1 MVMTGDEIRKAYLDF
16 FAEKGHLVLPSA
28 PLIPQN
34 DPSILWINAGMAP
47 FKAYFN
53 GVEEPPR
60 RRIATSQ
67 KCIRTNDI
75 ENVGRTDRHHT
86 FFEMLGNF
94 SFGDY
99 FKKEAICWSWE
110 FVTEVLKLDKS
121 RLWVTVYKD
130 DDEAFNIWRDEI
142 GLPEERILRMDKE
155 HNFWEIGTG
164 PCGPCSEIHYDRG
177 EEYGTGPE
185 DVIGGEGDRFLEIW
199 NLVFTQFNKTEEGEY
214 LPLPQKN
221 IDTGMGLERVASI
234 LQGVD
239 SNFET
244 DLLKPMIDFLVE
256 DSGIEYLQDE
266 DTKVAYRVIA
276 DHSRGITMAIYDG
289 ALPSNEGRGY
299 VIRRILRRALRY
311 GRKLG
316 YNEPFLY
323 RMVPVV
329 IKAMQGGYPE
339 LQEKEEYIQRVI
351 RAEEERFLQTLDQG
365 LHLIDEMISE
375 LKRNGKKLLSGID
388 AFKLYDTYGF
398 PLDLTRDVLAEEGL
412 SVDEEEFELEMEKQ
426 RERARQAREET
437 GFSASEEE
445 IFYRSLL
452 EKYQLEFTGY
462 EHLNESTEIIAIV
475 KDGQEVHRV
484 EAGEKA
490 KLVLAKT
497 PFYGE
502 SGGQVGDKGLIRF
515 ADNLATVYDT
525 RKEAGI
531 TVHYIEVEKGS
542 FSKGDAVEAK
552 VYDDLRQA
560 TARNHSATHLLHK
573 ALKEV
578 LGEHVNQAGS
588 LVEPDRLR
596 FDFNHFNALSKAE
609 LKEIEKKV
617 NAAILANLDVDII
630 LTDMEQAK
638 KLGAVALFGE
648 KYGDVVRVVSMGD
661 YSTELCGGTHVKATG
676 AIGSFKILSESSIA
690 AGVRRIEAITGE
702 EVLRYIAGQEEKVE
716 KAATL
721 LKTTPDNLLER
732 IEALQAR
739 EKELEKELKEL
750 KGRLARTVLDE
761 LLEKVE
767 EVDGIKLLRT
777 VVDGLDNEGLL
788 NLMDQLKEKIDSGI
802 IVLASKSD
810 DKAVFVAR
818 VSKDLVDKGYHAGK
832 IIGQVAKIAGGG
844 GGGRPD
850 LAQAGGRDV
859 TKIQEALDQV
869 TEIIK

>member
-1 MVMTGDEIRKAYLDF
+1 MTGDELRKAYLDF
-16 FAEKGHLVLPSA
+16 FAEKGHLILLSA
-28 PLIPQN
+28 SLIPQN

-110 FVTEVLKLDKS
+110 FVTEVLKLDKD
-121 RLWVTVYKD
+121 RLWITVYQD
-130 DDEAFNIWRDEI
+130 DDEAFNIWRDEV
-142 GLPEERILRMDKE
+142 GLPEERIIRMGKKD
-155 HNFWEIGTG
+155 NFWEIGTG

-199 NLVFTQFNKTEEGEY
+199 NLVFTQFNKTEEGDY
-214 LPLPQKN
+214 IPLPQKN

-244 DLLKPMIDFLVE
+244 DLLKPMIDYLVE
-256 DSGIEYLQDE
+256 DSGIKYLQDE

-276 DHSRGITMAIYDG
+276 DHVRGITMAIFDG

-316 YNEPFLY
+316 YEEPFLY
-323 RMVPVV
+323 QMVPVV
-329 IKAMQGGYPE
+329 IKTMQGGYPE
-339 LQEKEEYIQRVI
+339 LKEKEEYIQRVI
-351 RAEEERFLQTLDQG
+351 KAEEERFLLTLDQG
-365 LHLIDEMISE
+365 LHILDGMIAG
-375 LKRNGKKLLSGID
+375 LKNSGEKLLSGID

-412 SVDEEEFELEMEKQ
+412 AVDEDGFNQEMEKQ

-437 GFSASEEE
+437 GFSATEEE
-445 IFYRSLL
+445 RLYRSLL
-452 EKYQLEFTGY
+452 EKFELEFTGY
-462 EHLNESTEIIAIV
+462 EHIDEKSNIIAIV
-475 KDGQEVHRV
+475 KDGEEV
-484 EAGEKA
+484 ELAGAGDKV
-490 KLVLAKT
+490 KVVLEKT

-502 SGGQVGDKGLIRF
+502 SGGQVGDKGILRF
-515 ADNLATVYDT
+515 ADNLATVYDS
-525 RKEAGI
+525 RNEAGLI
-531 TVHYIEVEKGS
+531 VHYVEIERGS
-542 FSKGDAVEAK
+542 FKKGDAVEAK
-552 VYDDLRQA
+552 VYADLRQA

-578 LGEHVNQAGS
+578 LGDHVSQAGS

-609 LKEIEKKV
+609 LMEIEKKV
-617 NAAILANLDVDII
+617 NKAILANLEVDVT
-630 LTDMEQAK
+630 LTDIEQAK
-638 KLGAVALFGE
+638 AMGAVALFGE
-648 KYGDVVRVVSMGD
+648 KYDDVVRVVSMGD
-661 YSTELCGGTHVKATG
+661 YSRELCGGTHVEATG

-702 EVLRYIAGQEEKVE
+702 EVLRYLAGQEDKIE
-716 KAATL
+716 KAASL
-721 LKTTPDNLLER
+721 LKTTADNLLDR
-732 IEALQAR
+732 IEALHAR
-739 EKELEKELKEL
+739 EKELEKEIRLLKE
-750 KGRLARTVLDE
+750 RLAGSAIDE

-767 EVDGIKLLRT
+767 EVNGIKLLRT
-777 VVDGLDNEGLL
+777 EVAGLDNEALL
-788 NLMDQLKEKIDSGI
+788 NMTDQLKEKMKSGI
-802 IVLASKSD
+802 IVLASSNN
-810 DKAVFVAR
+810 DKAIFVAA
-818 VSKDLVDKGYHAGK
+818 VSKDLVAEGYHAGK
-832 IIGQVAKIAGGG
+832 IIGQVARIAGGG

-850 LAQAGGRDV
+850 MAQAGARDL

-869 TEIIK
+869 VEIIK

>member
-1 MVMTGDEIRKAYLDF
+1 MVMTGDELRKAYLDF
-16 FAEKGHLVLPSA
+16 FAEKGHLILLSA
-28 PLIPQN
+28 SLIPQN

-110 FVTEVLKLDKS
+110 FVTEVLKLDKD
-121 RLWVTVYKD
+121 RLWITVYQD
-130 DDEAFNIWRDEI
+130 DDEAFNIWRDEV
-142 GLPEERILRMDKE
+142 GLPEERIIRMGKKD
-155 HNFWEIGTG
+155 NFWEIGTG

-199 NLVFTQFNKTEEGEY
+199 NLVFTQFNKTEEGDY
-214 LPLPQKN
+214 IPLPQKN

-244 DLLKPMIDFLVE
+244 DLLKPMIDYLVE
-256 DSGIEYLQDE
+256 DSGIKYLQDE

-276 DHSRGITMAIYDG
+276 DHVRGITMAIFDG

-316 YNEPFLY
+316 YEEPFLY
-323 RMVPVV
+323 QMVPVV
-329 IKAMQGGYPE
+329 IKTMQGGYPE
-339 LQEKEEYIQRVI
+339 LKEKEEYIQRVI
-351 RAEEERFLQTLDQG
+351 KAEEERFLLTLDQG
-365 LHLIDEMISE
+365 LHILDGMIAG
-375 LKRNGKKLLSGID
+375 LKNSGEKLLSGID

-412 SVDEEEFELEMEKQ
+412 AVDEDGFNQEMEKQ

-437 GFSASEEE
+437 GFSATEEE
-445 IFYRSLL
+445 RLYRSLL
-452 EKYQLEFTGY
+452 EKFELEFTGY
-462 EHLNESTEIIAIV
+462 EHIDEKSNIIAIV
-475 KDGQEVHRV
+475 KDGEEV
-484 EAGEKA
+484 ELAGAGDKV
-490 KLVLAKT
+490 KVVLEKT

-502 SGGQVGDKGLIRF
+502 SGGQVGDKGILRF
-515 ADNLATVYDT
+515 ADNLATVYDS
-525 RKEAGI
+525 RNEAGLI
-531 TVHYIEVEKGS
+531 VHYVEIERGS
-542 FSKGDAVEAK
+542 FKKGDAVEAK
-552 VYDDLRQA
+552 VYADLRQA

-578 LGEHVNQAGS
+578 LGDHVSQAGS

-609 LKEIEKKV
+609 LMEIEKKV
-617 NAAILANLDVDII
+617 NKAILANLEVDVT
-630 LTDMEQAK
+630 LTDIEQAK
-638 KLGAVALFGE
+638 AMGAVALFGE
-648 KYGDVVRVVSMGD
+648 KYDDVVRVVSMGD
-661 YSTELCGGTHVKATG
+661 YSRELCGGTHVEATG

-702 EVLRYIAGQEEKVE
+702 EVLRYLAGQEDKIE
-716 KAATL
+716 KAASL
-721 LKTTPDNLLER
+721 LKTTADNLLDR
-732 IEALQAR
+732 IEALHAR
-739 EKELEKELKEL
+739 EKELEKEIRLLKE
-750 KGRLARTVLDE
+750 RLAGSAIDE

-767 EVDGIKLLRT
+767 EVNGIKLLRT
-777 VVDGLDNEGLL
+777 EVAGLDNEALL
-788 NLMDQLKEKIDSGI
+788 NMTDQLKEKMKSGI
-802 IVLASKSD
+802 IVLASSNN
-810 DKAVFVAR
+810 DKAIFVAA
-818 VSKDLVDKGYHAGK
+818 VSKDLVAEGYHAGK
-832 IIGQVAKIAGGG
+832 IIGQVARIAGGG

-850 LAQAGGRDV
+850 MAQAGARDL

-869 TEIIK
+869 VEIIK

>member
-1 MVMTGDEIRKAYLDF
+1 MVMTGDELRKAYLDF
-16 FAEKGHLVLPSA
+16 FAEKGHLILLSA
-28 PLIPQN
+28 SLIPQN

-110 FVTEVLKLDKS
+110 FVTEVLKLDKD
-121 RLWVTVYKD
+121 RLWITVYQD
-130 DDEAFNIWRDEI
+130 DDEAFNIWRDEV
-142 GLPEERILRMDKE
+142 GLPEERIIRMGKKD
-155 HNFWEIGTG
+155 NFWEIGTG

-199 NLVFTQFNKTEEGEY
+199 NLVFTQFNKTEEGDY
-214 LPLPQKN
+214 IPLPQKN

-244 DLLKPMIDFLVE
+244 DLLKPMIDYLVE
-256 DSGIEYLQDE
+256 DSGIKYLQDE

-276 DHSRGITMAIYDG
+276 DHVRGITMAIFDG

-316 YNEPFLY
+316 YEEPFLY
-323 RMVPVV
+323 QMVPVV
-329 IKAMQGGYPE
+329 IKTMQGGYPE
-339 LQEKEEYIQRVI
+339 LKEKEEYIQRVI
-351 RAEEERFLQTLDQG
+351 KAEEERFLLTLDQG
-365 LHLIDEMISE
+365 LHILDGMIAG
-375 LKRNGKKLLSGID
+375 LKNSGEKLLSGID

-412 SVDEEEFELEMEKQ
+412 AVDEDGFNQEMEKQ

-437 GFSASEEE
+437 GFSATEEE
-445 IFYRSLL
+445 RLYRSLL
-452 EKYQLEFTGY
+452 EKFELEFTGY
-462 EHLNESTEIIAIV
+462 EHIDEKSNIIAIV
-475 KDGQEVHRV
+475 KDGEEV
-484 EAGEKA
+484 ELAGAGDKV
-490 KLVLAKT
+490 KVVLEKT

-502 SGGQVGDKGLIRF
+502 SGGQVGDKGILRF
-515 ADNLATVYDT
+515 ADNLATVYDS
-525 RKEAGI
+525 RNEAGLI
-531 TVHYIEVEKGS
+531 VHYVEIERGS
-542 FSKGDAVEAK
+542 FKKGDAVEAK
-552 VYDDLRQA
+552 VYADLRQA

-578 LGEHVNQAGS
+578 LGDHVSQAGS

-609 LKEIEKKV
+609 LMEIEKKV
-617 NAAILANLDVDII
+617 NKAILANLEVDVT
-630 LTDMEQAK
+630 LTDIEQAK
-638 KLGAVALFGE
+638 AMGAVALFGE
-648 KYGDVVRVVSMGD
+648 KYDDVVRVVSMGD
-661 YSTELCGGTHVKATG
+661 YSRELCGGTHVEATG

-702 EVLRYIAGQEEKVE
+702 EVLRYLAGQEDKIE
-716 KAATL
+716 KAASL
-721 LKTTPDNLLER
+721 LKTTADNLLDR
-732 IEALQAR
+732 IEALHAR
-739 EKELEKELKEL
+739 EKELEKEIRLLKE
-750 KGRLARTVLDE
+750 RLAGSAIDE

-767 EVDGIKLLRT
+767 EVNGIKLLRT
-777 VVDGLDNEGLL
+777 EVAGLDNEALL
-788 NLMDQLKEKIDSGI
+788 NMTDQLKEKMKSGI
-802 IVLASKSD
+802 IVLASSNN
-810 DKAVFVAR
+810 DKAIFVAA
-818 VSKDLVDKGYHAGK
+818 VSKDLVAEGYHAGK
-832 IIGQVAKIAGGG
+832 IIGQVARIAGGG

-850 LAQAGGRDV
+850 MAQAGARD
-859 TKIQEALDQV
+859 
-869 TEIIK
+869 

>member
-1 MVMTGDEIRKAYLDF
+1 MVMTGDELRKAYLDF
-16 FAEKGHLVLPSA
+16 FAEKGHLILLSA
-28 PLIPQN
+28 SLIPQN

-110 FVTEVLKLDKS
+110 FVTEVLKLDKD
-121 RLWVTVYKD
+121 RLWITVYQD
-130 DDEAFNIWRDEI
+130 DDEAFNIWRDEV
-142 GLPEERILRMDKE
+142 GLPEERIIRKGKKD
-155 HNFWEIGTG
+155 NFWEIGTG

-199 NLVFTQFNKTEEGEY
+199 NLVFTQFNKTEEGDY
-214 LPLPQKN
+214 IPLPQKN

-244 DLLKPMIDFLVE
+244 DLLKPMIDYLVE
-256 DSGIEYLQDE
+256 DSGIKYLQDE

-276 DHSRGITMAIYDG
+276 DHVRGITMAIFDG

-316 YNEPFLY
+316 YEEPFLY
-323 RMVPVV
+323 QMVPVV
-329 IKAMQGGYPE
+329 IKTMQGGYPE
-339 LQEKEEYIQRVI
+339 LKEKEEYIQRVI
-351 RAEEERFLQTLDQG
+351 KAEEERFLLTLDQG
-365 LHLIDEMISE
+365 LHILDGMIAG
-375 LKRNGKKLLSGID
+375 LKNSGEKLLSGID

-412 SVDEEEFELEMEKQ
+412 AVDEDGFNQEMEKQ

-437 GFSASEEE
+437 GFSATEEE
-445 IFYRSLL
+445 RLYRSLL
-452 EKYQLEFTGY
+452 EKFELEFTGY
-462 EHLNESTEIIAIV
+462 EHIDEKSNIIAIV
-475 KDGQEVHRV
+475 KDGEEV
-484 EAGEKA
+484 ELAGAGDKV
-490 KLVLAKT
+490 KVVLEKT

-502 SGGQVGDKGLIRF
+502 SGGQVGDKGILRF
-515 ADNLATVYDT
+515 ADNLATVYDS
-525 RKEAGI
+525 RNEAGLI
-531 TVHYIEVEKGS
+531 VHYVEIERGS
-542 FSKGDAVEAK
+542 FKKGDAVEAK
-552 VYDDLRQA
+552 VYADLRQA

-578 LGEHVNQAGS
+578 LGDHVSQAGS

-609 LKEIEKKV
+609 LMEIEKKV
-617 NAAILANLDVDII
+617 NKAILANLEVDVT
-630 LTDMEQAK
+630 LTDIEQAK
-638 KLGAVALFGE
+638 AMGAVALFGE
-648 KYGDVVRVVSMGD
+648 KYDDVVRVVSMGD
-661 YSTELCGGTHVKATG
+661 YSRELCGGTHVEATG

-702 EVLRYIAGQEEKVE
+702 EVLRYLAGQEDKIE
-716 KAATL
+716 KAASL
-721 LKTTPDNLLER
+721 LKTTADNLLDR
-732 IEALQAR
+732 IEALHAR
-739 EKELEKELKEL
+739 EKELEKEIRLLKE
-750 KGRLARTVLDE
+750 RLAGSAIDE

-767 EVDGIKLLRT
+767 EVNGIKLLRT
-777 VVDGLDNEGLL
+777 EVAGLDNEALL
-788 NLMDQLKEKIDSGI
+788 NMTDQLKEKMKSGI
-802 IVLASKSD
+802 IVLASSNN
-810 DKAVFVAR
+810 DKAIFVAA
-818 VSKDLVDKGYHAGK
+818 VSKDLVAEGYHAGK
-832 IIGQVAKIAGGG
+832 IIGQVARIAGGG

-850 LAQAGGRDV
+850 MAQAGARDL

-869 TEIIK
+869 VEIIK

>member
-475 KDGQEVHRV
+475 KDGQEVDRV

>member
-1 MVMTGDEIRKAYLDF
+1 MVMTGDELRKAYLDF
-16 FAEKGHLVLPSA
+16 FAEKGHLILLSA
-28 PLIPQN
+28 SLIPQN

-110 FVTEVLKLDKS
+110 FVTEVLKLDKD
-121 RLWVTVYKD
+121 RLWITVYQD
-130 DDEAFNIWRDEI
+130 DDEAFNIWRDEV
-142 GLPEERILRMDKE
+142 GLPEERIIRKGKKD
-155 HNFWEIGTG
+155 NFWEIGTG

-199 NLVFTQFNKTEEGEY
+199 NLVFTQFNKTEEGDY
-214 LPLPQKN
+214 IPLPQKN

-244 DLLKPMIDFLVE
+244 DLLKPMIDYLVE
-256 DSGIEYLQDE
+256 DSGIKYLQDE

-276 DHSRGITMAIYDG
+276 DHVRGITMAIFDG

-316 YNEPFLY
+316 YEEPFLY
-323 RMVPVV
+323 QMVPVV
-329 IKAMQGGYPE
+329 IKTMQGGYPE
-339 LQEKEEYIQRVI
+339 LKEKEEYIQRVI
-351 RAEEERFLQTLDQG
+351 KAEEERFLLTLDQG
-365 LHLIDEMISE
+365 LHILDGMIAG
-375 LKRNGKKLLSGID
+375 LKNSGEKLLSGID

-412 SVDEEEFELEMEKQ
+412 AVDEDGFNQEMEKQ

-437 GFSASEEE
+437 GFSATEEE
-445 IFYRSLL
+445 RLYRSLL
-452 EKYQLEFTGY
+452 EKFELEFTGY
-462 EHLNESTEIIAIV
+462 EHIDEKSNIIAIV
-475 KDGQEVHRV
+475 KDGEEV
-484 EAGEKA
+484 ELAGAGDKV
-490 KLVLAKT
+490 KVVLEKT

-502 SGGQVGDKGLIRF
+502 SGGQVGDKGILRF
-515 ADNLATVYDT
+515 ADNLATVYDS
-525 RKEAGI
+525 RNEAGLI
-531 TVHYIEVEKGS
+531 VHYVEIERGS
-542 FSKGDAVEAK
+542 FKKGDAVEAK
-552 VYDDLRQA
+552 VYADLRQA

-578 LGEHVNQAGS
+578 LGDHVSQAGS

-609 LKEIEKKV
+609 LMEIEKKV
-617 NAAILANLDVDII
+617 NKAILANLEVDVT
-630 LTDMEQAK
+630 LTDIEQAK
-638 KLGAVALFGE
+638 AMGAVALFGE
-648 KYGDVVRVVSMGD
+648 KYDDVVRVVSMGD
-661 YSTELCGGTHVKATG
+661 YSRELCGGTHVEATG

-702 EVLRYIAGQEEKVE
+702 EVLRYLAGQEDKIE
-716 KAATL
+716 KAASL
-721 LKTTPDNLLER
+721 LKTTVDNLLDR
-732 IEALQAR
+732 IEALHAR
-739 EKELEKELKEL
+739 EKELEKEIRLLKE
-750 KGRLARTVLDE
+750 RLAGSAIDE

-767 EVDGIKLLRT
+767 EVNGIKLLRT
-777 VVDGLDNEGLL
+777 EVAGLDNEALL
-788 NLMDQLKEKIDSGI
+788 NMTDQLKEKMKSGI
-802 IVLASKSD
+802 IVLASSNN
-810 DKAVFVAR
+810 DKAIFVAA
-818 VSKDLVDKGYHAGK
+818 VSKDLVAEGYHAGK
-832 IIGQVAKIAGGG
+832 IIGQVARIAGGG

-850 LAQAGGRDV
+850 MAQAGARDL

-869 TEIIK
+869 VEIIK

>member
-75 ENVGRTDRHHT
+75 ENVGRTERHHT

-375 LKRNGKKLLSGID
+375 LKRNGKKFLSGID

>member
-375 LKRNGKKLLSGID
+375 LKRNGKKFLSGID

-750 KGRLARTVLDE
+750 KGRLARTALDE

>member
-475 KDGQEVHRV
+475 KDGQEVDRV

-750 KGRLARTVLDE
+750 KGRLARTALDE

>member
-1 MVMTGDEIRKAYLDF
+1 MVMTGDELRKAYLDF
-16 FAEKGHLVLPSA
+16 FAEKGHLILLSA
-28 PLIPQN
+28 SLIPQN

-110 FVTEVLKLDKS
+110 FVTEVLKLDKD
-121 RLWVTVYKD
+121 RLWITVYQD
-130 DDEAFNIWRDEI
+130 DDEAFNIWRDEV
-142 GLPEERILRMDKE
+142 GLPEERIIRMGKKD
-155 HNFWEIGTG
+155 NFWEIGTG

-199 NLVFTQFNKTEEGEY
+199 NLVFTQFNKTEEGDY
-214 LPLPQKN
+214 IPLPQKN

-244 DLLKPMIDFLVE
+244 DLLKPMIDYLVE
-256 DSGIEYLQDE
+256 DSGIKYLQDE

-276 DHSRGITMAIYDG
+276 DHVRGITMAIFDG

-316 YNEPFLY
+316 YEEPFLY
-323 RMVPVV
+323 QMVPVV
-329 IKAMQGGYPE
+329 IKTMQGGYPE
-339 LQEKEEYIQRVI
+339 LKEKEEYIQRVI
-351 RAEEERFLQTLDQG
+351 KAEEERFLLTLDQG
-365 LHLIDEMISE
+365 LHILDGMIAG
-375 LKRNGKKLLSGID
+375 LKNSGEKLLSGID

-412 SVDEEEFELEMEKQ
+412 AVDEDGFNQEMEKQ

-437 GFSASEEE
+437 GFSATEEE
-445 IFYRSLL
+445 RLYRSLL
-452 EKYQLEFTGY
+452 EKFELEFTGY
-462 EHLNESTEIIAIV
+462 EHIDEKSNIIAIV
-475 KDGQEVHRV
+475 KDGEEV
-484 EAGEKA
+484 ELAGAGDKV
-490 KLVLAKT
+490 KVVLEKT

-502 SGGQVGDKGLIRF
+502 SGGQVGDKGILRF
-515 ADNLATVYDT
+515 ADNLATVYDS
-525 RKEAGI
+525 RNEAGLI
-531 TVHYIEVEKGS
+531 VHYVEIERGS
-542 FSKGDAVEAK
+542 FKKGDAVEAK
-552 VYDDLRQA
+552 VYADLRQA

-578 LGEHVNQAGS
+578 LGDHVSQAGS

-609 LKEIEKKV
+609 LMEIEKKV
-617 NAAILANLDVDII
+617 NKAILANLEVDVT
-630 LTDMEQAK
+630 LTDIEQAK
-638 KLGAVALFGE
+638 AMGAVALFGE
-648 KYGDVVRVVSMGD
+648 KYDDVVRVVSMGD
-661 YSTELCGGTHVKATG
+661 YSRELCGGTHVEATG

-702 EVLRYIAGQEEKVE
+702 EVLRYLAGQEDKIE
-716 KAATL
+716 KAASL
-721 LKTTPDNLLER
+721 LKTTADNLLDR
-732 IEALQAR
+732 IEALHAR
-739 EKELEKELKEL
+739 EKELEKEIRLLKE
-750 KGRLARTVLDE
+750 RLAGSAIDE

-767 EVDGIKLLRT
+767 EVNGIKLLRT
-777 VVDGLDNEGLL
+777 EVAGLDNEALL
-788 NLMDQLKEKIDSGI
+788 NMTDQLKEKMKSGI
-802 IVLASKSD
+802 IVLASSNN
-810 DKAVFVAR
+810 DKAIFVAA
-818 VSKDLVDKGYHAGK
+818 VSKDLVAEGYHAGK
-832 IIGQVAKIAGGG
+832 IIGQVARIAGGG

-850 LAQAGGRDV
+850 MAQAGARDL

-869 TEIIK
+869 VEFIK

>member
-1 MVMTGDEIRKAYLDF
+1 MVMTGDELRKAYLDF
-16 FAEKGHLVLPSA
+16 FAEKGHLILLSA
-28 PLIPQN
+28 SLIPQN

-110 FVTEVLKLDKS
+110 FVTEVLKLDKD
-121 RLWVTVYKD
+121 RLWITVYQD
-130 DDEAFNIWRDEI
+130 DDEAFNIWRDEV
-142 GLPEERILRMDKE
+142 GLPEERIIRMGKKD
-155 HNFWEIGTG
+155 NFWEIGTG

-199 NLVFTQFNKTEEGEY
+199 NLVFTQFNKTEEGDY
-214 LPLPQKN
+214 IPLPQKN

-244 DLLKPMIDFLVE
+244 DLLKPMIDYLVE
-256 DSGIEYLQDE
+256 DSGIKYLQDE

-276 DHSRGITMAIYDG
+276 DHVRGITMAIFDG

-316 YNEPFLY
+316 YEEPFLY
-323 RMVPVV
+323 QMVPVV
-329 IKAMQGGYPE
+329 IKTMQGGYPE
-339 LQEKEEYIQRVI
+339 LKEKEEYIQRVI
-351 RAEEERFLQTLDQG
+351 KAEEERFLLTLDQG
-365 LHLIDEMISE
+365 LHILDGMIAG
-375 LKRNGKKLLSGID
+375 LKNSGEKLLSGID

-412 SVDEEEFELEMEKQ
+412 AVDEDGFNQEMEKQ

-437 GFSASEEE
+437 GFSATEEE
-445 IFYRSLL
+445 RLYRSLL
-452 EKYQLEFTGY
+452 EKFELEFTGY
-462 EHLNESTEIIAIV
+462 EHIDEKSNIIAIV
-475 KDGQEVHRV
+475 KDGEEV
-484 EAGEKA
+484 ELAGAGDKV
-490 KLVLAKT
+490 KVVLEKT

-502 SGGQVGDKGLIRF
+502 SGGQVGDKGILRF
-515 ADNLATVYDT
+515 ADNLATVYDS
-525 RKEAGI
+525 RNEAGLI
-531 TVHYIEVEKGS
+531 VHYVEIERGS
-542 FSKGDAVEAK
+542 FKKGDAVEAK
-552 VYDDLRQA
+552 VYADLRQA

-578 LGEHVNQAGS
+578 LGDHVSQAGS

-609 LKEIEKKV
+609 LMEIEKKV
-617 NAAILANLDVDII
+617 NKAILANLEVDVT
-630 LTDMEQAK
+630 LTDIEQAK
-638 KLGAVALFGE
+638 AMGAVALFGE
-648 KYGDVVRVVSMGD
+648 KYDDVVRVVSMGD
-661 YSTELCGGTHVKATG
+661 YSRELCGGTHVEATG
-676 AIGSFKILSESSIA
+676 AIGSFKILNESSIA

-702 EVLRYIAGQEEKVE
+702 EVLRYLAGQEDKIE
-716 KAATL
+716 KAASL
-721 LKTTPDNLLER
+721 LKTTADNLLDR
-732 IEALQAR
+732 IEALHAR
-739 EKELEKELKEL
+739 EKELEKEIRLLKE
-750 KGRLARTVLDE
+750 RLAGSAIDE

-767 EVDGIKLLRT
+767 EVNGIKLLRT
-777 VVDGLDNEGLL
+777 EVAGLDNEALL
-788 NLMDQLKEKIDSGI
+788 NMTDQLKEKMKSGI
-802 IVLASKSD
+802 IVLASSNN
-810 DKAVFVAR
+810 DKAIFVAA
-818 VSKDLVDKGYHAGK
+818 VSKDLVAEGYHAGK
-832 IIGQVAKIAGGG
+832 IIGQVARIAGGG

-850 LAQAGGRDV
+850 MAQAGARDL

-869 TEIIK
+869 VEIIK

>member
-502 SGGQVGDKGLIRF
+502 SGGQVGDKGLICF

-750 KGRLARTVLDE
+750 KGRLARTALDE

>member
-1 MVMTGDEIRKAYLDF
+1 MVMTGDELRKAYLDF
-16 FAEKGHLVLPSA
+16 FAEKGHLILLSA
-28 PLIPQN
+28 SLIPQN

-110 FVTEVLKLDKS
+110 FVTEVLKLDKD
-121 RLWVTVYKD
+121 RLWITVYQD
-130 DDEAFNIWRDEI
+130 DDEAFNIWRDEV
-142 GLPEERILRMDKE
+142 GLPEERIIRMGKKD
-155 HNFWEIGTG
+155 NFWEIGTG

-199 NLVFTQFNKTEEGEY
+199 NLVFTQFNKTEEGDY
-214 LPLPQKN
+214 IPLPQKN

-244 DLLKPMIDFLVE
+244 DLLKPMIDYLVE
-256 DSGIEYLQDE
+256 DSGIKYLQDE

-276 DHSRGITMAIYDG
+276 DHVRGITMAIFDG

-316 YNEPFLY
+316 YEEPFLY
-323 RMVPVV
+323 QMVPVV
-329 IKAMQGGYPE
+329 IKTMQGGYPE
-339 LQEKEEYIQRVI
+339 LKEKEEYIQRVI
-351 RAEEERFLQTLDQG
+351 KAEEERFLLTLDQG
-365 LHLIDEMISE
+365 LHILDGMIAG
-375 LKRNGKKLLSGID
+375 LKNSGEKLLSGID

-412 SVDEEEFELEMEKQ
+412 AVDEDGFNQEMEKQ

-437 GFSASEEE
+437 GFSATEEE
-445 IFYRSLL
+445 RLYRSLL
-452 EKYQLEFTGY
+452 EKFELEFTGY
-462 EHLNESTEIIAIV
+462 EHIDEKSNIIAIV
-475 KDGQEVHRV
+475 KDGEEV
-484 EAGEKA
+484 ELAGAGDKV
-490 KLVLAKT
+490 KVVLEKT

-502 SGGQVGDKGLIRF
+502 SGGQVGDKGILRF
-515 ADNLATVYDT
+515 ADNLATVYDS
-525 RKEAGI
+525 RNEAGLI
-531 TVHYIEVEKGS
+531 VHYVEIERGS
-542 FSKGDAVEAK
+542 FKKGDAVEAK
-552 VYDDLRQA
+552 VYADLRQA

-578 LGEHVNQAGS
+578 LGDHVSQAGS

-609 LKEIEKKV
+609 LMEIEKKV
-617 NAAILANLDVDII
+617 NKAILANLEVDVT
-630 LTDMEQAK
+630 LTDIEQAK
-638 KLGAVALFGE
+638 AMGAVALFGE
-648 KYGDVVRVVSMGD
+648 KYDDVVRVVSMGD
-661 YSTELCGGTHVKATG
+661 YSRELCGGTHVEATG

-702 EVLRYIAGQEEKVE
+702 EVLCYLAGQEDKIE
-716 KAATL
+716 KAASL
-721 LKTTPDNLLER
+721 LKTTADNLLDR
-732 IEALQAR
+732 IEALHAR
-739 EKELEKELKEL
+739 EKELEKEIRLLKE
-750 KGRLARTVLDE
+750 RLAGSAIDE

-767 EVDGIKLLRT
+767 EVNGIKLLRT
-777 VVDGLDNEGLL
+777 EVAGLDNEALL
-788 NLMDQLKEKIDSGI
+788 NMTDQLKEKMKSGI
-802 IVLASKSD
+802 IVLASSNN
-810 DKAVFVAR
+810 DKAIFVAA
-818 VSKDLVDKGYHAGK
+818 VSKDLVAEGYHAGK
-832 IIGQVAKIAGGG
+832 IIGQVARIAGGG

-850 LAQAGGRDV
+850 MAQAGARDL

-869 TEIIK
+869 VEIIK

>member
-75 ENVGRTDRHHT
+75 ENVGRTERHHT

-375 LKRNGKKLLSGID
+375 LKRNGKKFLSGID

-475 KDGQEVHRV
+475 KDGQEVDRV